1 MKVGQRDPSI
11 HTVAFILSQAKFTV
25 VTVGI
30 SHLFYPTHLVMT
42 HRIMSKSILIKD
54 IKVL

>member
-11 HTVAFILSQAKFTV
+11 HTVAFILSQAKLTV